1 MTVLDAQEIINQ
13 LASRL
18 AQMEVDLAIAR
29 SQLANVRPQPEETEE
44 DGVTILEVID
54 GEKPDNEE
62 EKDE

>member
-29 SQLANVRPQPEETEE
+29 SQLAAVRPEPEET
-44 DGVTILEVID
+44 DGVTVLEVID
-54 GEKPDNEE
+54 GGKPDHEPEE
-62 EKDE
+62 A